1 MSRISQTVKNLVAGI
16 SQQPAL
22 LRLPE
27 QLETQVNGFSTEA
40 SGLQKRPPTCY
51 IADLGVPFANPEP
64 LVHIANRDE
73 DERYMMIFDGTGVSI
88 YDLQGH
94 KKTVKY
100 EGNAQQYLTVSK
112 PRTQLRLVTIADYTF
127 IVNRNFKVTMSDKR
141 YPQHGMT
148 MLVS

>member
-51 IADLGVPFANPEP
+51 IADLGIPFANPEP

-73 DERYMMIFDGTGVSI
+73 DERYMMILMVQVCLFMTFMGTRRQSSMRGTHSSI
-88 YDLQGH
+88 
-94 KKTVKY
+94 
-100 EGNAQQYLTVSK
+100 
-112 PRTQLRLVTIADYTF
+112 
-127 IVNRNFKVTMSDKR
+127 
-141 YPQHGMT
+141 
-148 MLVS
+148 